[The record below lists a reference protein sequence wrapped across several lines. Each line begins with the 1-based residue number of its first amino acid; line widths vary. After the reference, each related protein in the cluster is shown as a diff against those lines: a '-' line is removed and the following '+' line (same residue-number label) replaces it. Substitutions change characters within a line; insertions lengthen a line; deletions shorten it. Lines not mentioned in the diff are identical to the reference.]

1 MVQTLYAIFLFKFS
15 NFVFDFANYL
25 DLRFAVR
32 LTRLCCGCS
41 EESWRGLLI
50 QRFFFFFLLTF
61 LTICSIQTHK
71 CLILQIIRKGFYE
84 TKHVEHKGT
93 VWFFIFNFFEL
104 GLSYLL
110 PFFNFFMGFIYLI
123 ITSYGS
129 FMSFRMAMNCLNY
142 KCWWDC
148 RD

>member
-15 NFVFDFANYL
+15 NFVFVFANYL
-25 DLRFAVR
+25 DLRFDVR
-32 LTRLCCGCS
+32 LPCLCSGCS
-41 EESWRGLLI
+41 EGSWRGLLI
-50 QRFFFFFLLTF
+50 QSSFYLFIYLLTF

-104 GLSYLL
+104 GLSYLV
-110 PFFNFFMGFIYLI
+110 PFFKFFVGFIYLI

-129 FMSFRMAMNCLNY
+129 
-142 KCWWDC
+142 
-148 RD
+148 

>member
-15 NFVFDFANYL
+15 NFVFVFANYL

-32 LTRLCCGCS
+32 LPCLCCGCS

-50 QRFFFFFLLTF
+50 QSSFIYLLTF

-93 VWFFIFNFFEL
+93 VWFFIFNWVCHISCL
-104 GLSYLL
+104 LS
-110 PFFNFFMGFIYLI
+110 NFLWVLFIWSLQVMGH
-123 ITSYGS
+123 
-129 FMSFRMAMNCLNY
+129 
-142 KCWWDC
+142 KCHSEWQWIV
-148 RD
+148 